1 MLATAKLP
9 TMKFHGLRHGSA
21 SLMLREGV
29 PLKMIQ
35 ELLGHSSI
43 AVTSGFYTHLD
54 DEFKRQGADAMD
66 CALGEHPANLK
77 QV

>member
-1 MLATAKLP
+1 
-9 TMKFHGLRHGSA
+9 MKFHGLRHASA

-35 ELLGHSSI
+35 ELLGHSSL
-43 AVTSGFYTHLD
+43 AVTSGFYAHLD

-66 CALGEHPANLK
+66 RALGEHTTNLK
-77 QV
+77 PI

>member
-1 MLATAKLP
+1 
-9 TMKFHGLRHGSA
+9 
-21 SLMLREGV
+21 
-29 PLKMIQ
+29 MIH

-43 AVTSGFYTHLD
+43 AVTSGFYAHLD

-66 CALGEHPANLK
+66 RALGEHPTNLK